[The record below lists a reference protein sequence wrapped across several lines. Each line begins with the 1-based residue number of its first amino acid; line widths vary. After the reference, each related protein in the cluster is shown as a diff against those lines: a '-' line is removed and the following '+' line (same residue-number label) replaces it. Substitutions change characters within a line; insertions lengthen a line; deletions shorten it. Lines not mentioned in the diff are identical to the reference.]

1 MDNLFFTMK
10 TTFNK
15 NSQSIA
21 ISTVQTLAY
30 KFNFNTVEKASVFGV
45 ILVRIFPTGKMRT
58 RITERCRKN
67 ADQNNSECEHDYAVQ
82 LKWTGSWITSRKTLK
97 YFVKCVR
104 RLIPCLMSLIAL
116 LWLHVCP
123 PHLLTLPCIS
133 LIREFQMSIYAR

>member
-45 ILVRIFPTGKMRT
+45 ILLRVFPAFSRMREDAGKMRT
-58 RITERCRKN
+58 RITPN
-67 ADQNNSECEHDYAVQ
+67 TNTIYAVQ
-82 LKWTGSWITSRKTLK
+82 LKWMGSWMTSRKTLK

-116 LWLHVCP
+116 LRLHVCP
-123 PHLLTLPCIS
+123 PHFLTLLWIS